1 MKNLKV
7 KALVLMAGWMGAVLA
22 GVAVVQ
28 LLARQFGS
36 EVIINMVVS
45 GFVVWLLYMV
55 YTVILARLEYD
66 AKLDKISKQHNVQV
80 DLLKD

>member
-7 KALVLMAGWMGAVLA
+7 KALALMAGWMGAVLA

-36 EVIINMVVS
+36 EVVMNMIVS
-45 GFVVWLLYMV
+45 GIVVWLLYMM

-66 AKLDKISKQHNVQV
+66 AKVDELHKDKQ
-80 DLLKD
+80 

>member
-7 KALVLMAGWMGAVLA
+7 KALALMAGWIGAVLA

-36 EVIINMVVS
+36 EVITNMVVS

-55 YTVILARLEYD
+55 YTLILARLEYG
-66 AKLDKISKQHNVQV
+66 AKVDELSK
-80 DLLKD
+80 K

>member
-7 KALVLMAGWMGAVLA
+7 KALALMAGWMGAVLA

-36 EVIINMVVS
+36 EVITNMVVS

-55 YTVILARLEYD
+55 YTLILARLEYG
-66 AKLDKISKQHNVQV
+66 AKVDELNKDKQ
-80 DLLKD
+80 

>member
-1 MKNLKV
+1 MNLKV
-7 KALVLMAGWMGAVLA
+7 KALALMAGWMGAVLA

-55 YTVILARLEYD
+55 YTLILARLEYD
-66 AKLDKISKQHNVQV
+66 AKIDALSEKNTNKQS
-80 DLLKD
+80 

>member
-7 KALVLMAGWMGAVLA
+7 KALALMAGWMGAVLA

-36 EVIINMVVS
+36 EVVMNMIVS
-45 GFVVWLLYMV
+45 GLVVWLLYMM
-55 YTVILARLEYD
+55 YTVILARLEYG
-66 AKLDKISKQHNVQV
+66 AKVDELHKDKQ
-80 DLLKD
+80 

>member
-7 KALVLMAGWMGAVLA
+7 KALALMAGWMGAVLA

-36 EVIINMVVS
+36 EVVMNMVVS
-45 GFVVWLLYMV
+45 GIVVWLLYMV
-55 YTVILARLEYD
+55 YTLILARLEYD
-66 AKLDKISKQHNVQV
+66 AKVDALSEKNTNKQS
-80 DLLKD
+80 

>member
-7 KALVLMAGWMGAVLA
+7 KALALMAGWMCAVLA

-55 YTVILARLEYD
+55 YTLILANLE
-66 AKLDKISKQHNVQV
+66 SKEAIRKMS
-80 DLLKD
+80 DRG

>member
-7 KALVLMAGWMGAVLA
+7 KALALMAGWMGAVVA

-28 LLARQFGS
+28 LLARQFGN
-36 EVIINMVVS
+36 EVVTHMVVS

-55 YTVILARLEYD
+55 YTLILARLEYD
-66 AKLDKISKQHNVQV
+66 AKIDEVRKHQ
-80 DLLKD
+80 

>member
-7 KALVLMAGWMGAVLA
+7 KALALMAGWIGAVLA

-36 EVIINMVVS
+36 EVVMNMVVS

-55 YTVILARLEYD
+55 YTLILARLEYD
-66 AKLDKISKQHNVQV
+66 AKVDALSEKNTNKQS
-80 DLLKD
+80 

>member
-7 KALVLMAGWMGAVLA
+7 KALALMAGWMGAVVA

-36 EVIINMVVS
+36 EVVTHMVVS
-45 GFVVWLLYMV
+45 GIVVWLLYMV
-55 YTVILARLEYD
+55 YTLILARLEYD
-66 AKLDKISKQHNVQV
+66 AKIDEVSKHQ
-80 DLLKD
+80 

>member
-7 KALVLMAGWMGAVLA
+7 KALALMAGWMGAVLA

-36 EVIINMVVS
+36 EVVMNMIVS
-45 GFVVWLLYMV
+45 GIVVWLLYMM
-55 YTVILARLEYD
+55 YTVILARLEYG
-66 AKLDKISKQHNVQV
+66 AKVDELHKDKQ
-80 DLLKD
+80 

>member
-7 KALVLMAGWMGAVLA
+7 KALALMAGWMGAVLA

-55 YTVILARLEYD
+55 YTLILARLEYD
-66 AKLDKISKQHNVQV
+66 AKIDALSEKNTNKQS
-80 DLLKD
+80 

>member
-7 KALVLMAGWMGAVLA
+7 KALALMAGWMGAVVA

-36 EVIINMVVS
+36 EVVTHMVVS
-45 GFVVWLLYMV
+45 GIVVWLLYMV
-55 YTVILARLEYD
+55 YTLILARLEYN
-66 AKLDKISKQHNVQV
+66 AKIDEVSKHQ
-80 DLLKD
+80 

>member
-7 KALVLMAGWMGAVLA
+7 KALALMAGWMGAVLA

-45 GFVVWLLYMV
+45 GFVLWLLYMV

-66 AKLDKISKQHNVQV
+66 AKVDELNSK
-80 DLLKD
+80 K

>member
-7 KALVLMAGWMGAVLA
+7 KALALMAGWMGAVVA

-36 EVIINMVVS
+36 EVVTHMVVS
-45 GFVVWLLYMV
+45 GIVVWLLYMV
-55 YTVILARLEYD
+55 YTLILARLEYG
-66 AKLDKISKQHNVQV
+66 AKVDKLNKDKQ
-80 DLLKD
+80 

>member
-7 KALVLMAGWMGAVLA
+7 KALALMAGWMGAVLA

-36 EVIINMVVS
+36 EVVINMVVS

-55 YTVILARLEYD
+55 YALILARLEYD
-66 AKLDKISKQHNVQV
+66 AKVDALSEKNTNKQS
-80 DLLKD
+80 

>member
-7 KALVLMAGWMGAVLA
+7 KALALMAGWMCAVLA

-36 EVIINMVVS
+36 EVIVNMVVS

-55 YTVILARLEYD
+55 YSLILARLEYG
-66 AKLDKISKQHNVQV
+66 AKVDELHKDKQ
-80 DLLKD
+80 

>member
-7 KALVLMAGWMGAVLA
+7 KALALMAGWIGAVLA

-36 EVIINMVVS
+36 EVVMNMIVS
-45 GFVVWLLYMV
+45 GIVLGLLYMV
-55 YTVILARLEYD
+55 YTLILARLEYGAKID
-66 AKLDKISKQHNVQV
+66 ALSEKNTNKQS
-80 DLLKD
+80 

>member
-7 KALVLMAGWMGAVLA
+7 KALALMAGWMCAVLA

-55 YTVILARLEYD
+55 YTLILANLE
-66 AKLDKISKQHNVQV
+66 SKEAIR
-80 DLLKD
+80 KMSERG

>member
-7 KALVLMAGWMGAVLA
+7 KALALMAGWMGAVLA

-36 EVIINMVVS
+36 EVVMNMVVS
-45 GFVVWLLYMV
+45 GIVVWLLYMV
-55 YTVILARLEYD
+55 YTLILARLEYD
-66 AKLDKISKQHNVQV
+66 AKIDALSEKNTNKQS
-80 DLLKD
+80 

>member
-7 KALVLMAGWMGAVLA
+7 KALALMAGWMCAVLA

-36 EVIINMVVS
+36 EVITNMVVS

-55 YTVILARLEYD
+55 YTLILARLEYN
-66 AKLDKISKQHNVQV
+66 AKIEELSK
-80 DLLKD
+80 K

>member
-7 KALVLMAGWMGAVLA
+7 KALALMAGWMGAVLA
-22 GVAVVQ
+22 GVAVIQ

-36 EVIINMVVS
+36 EVVINMVVS

-55 YTVILARLEYD
+55 YTLILARLEYD
-66 AKLDKISKQHNVQV
+66 AKVDALSEKNTNKQS
-80 DLLKD
+80 

>member
-7 KALVLMAGWMGAVLA
+7 KALALMAGWMGAVLA

-36 EVIINMVVS
+36 EVIMNMVVS

-55 YTVILARLEYD
+55 YTLILARLEYD
-66 AKLDKISKQHNVQV
+66 AKIDALSEKNTNKQS
-80 DLLKD
+80 

>member
-7 KALVLMAGWMGAVLA
+7 KALALMAGWMGAVLA

-28 LLARQFGS
+28 LLIRQFGS
-36 EVIINMVVS
+36 EVITNMVVS
-45 GFVVWLLYMV
+45 GFVLWLLYMV

-66 AKLDKISKQHNVQV
+66 AKVDELNSK
-80 DLLKD
+80 K

>member
-7 KALVLMAGWMGAVLA
+7 KALALMAGWMGAVLA

-55 YTVILARLEYD
+55 YTLILARLEYD
-66 AKLDKISKQHNVQV
+66 AKVDALSEKNTNKQS
-80 DLLKD
+80 